1 MPYSGQRPSKGFVAP
16 PGPGVSVGIG
26 PGLAADPP
34 GGPCSPASA
43 ASEDTEVT
51 LPATLEGG
59 CDEAHE
65 EAR

>member
-1 MPYSGQRPSKGFVAP
+1 MPYPSHPHHKGFLP
-16 PGPGVSVGIG
+16 PSE
-26 PGLAADPP
+26 PP

-59 CDEAHE
+59 CDQAQE